1 MDRLWNLMESTM
13 RFVFTRI
20 LHIKISG
27 ENWNKICQFMK
38 FGMVGISNTIISY
51 ITYVLLI
58 AMDMHYLLASFLGFW
73 VSVINAYY
81 WNNKYVFK
89 ANNNEKRTWWCTFVK
104 TFAAYAG
111 TGLVLNNIL
120 LILWVD
126 IFKLNEAL
134 GPLINLLITI
144 PLNFMLNKYW
154 AFRSKK

>member
-1 MDRLWNLMESTM
+1 MDRLWNLIESTM

-20 LHIKISG
+20 LHIKISS
-27 ENWNKICQFMK
+27 ESWNKICQFMK

-89 ANNNEKRTWWCTFVK
+89 ANNNEKRTWWHTFVK
-104 TFAAYAG
+104 TFAGGNRISA
-111 TGLVLNNIL
+111 
-120 LILWVD
+120 
-126 IFKLNEAL
+126 E
-134 GPLINLLITI
+134 
-144 PLNFMLNKYW
+144 
-154 AFRSKK
+154 